1 MKIGLDAKRAF
12 NNHSGLGVYARCLIE
27 YLEKNIPHKDII
39 LFTPKKKIWTS
50 NLLTIS
56 GKLGSLWRSFS
67 IYFDLVKNKIEVYHG
82 LAGELPFFIPKQVK
96 AVVTIH
102 DLLFLRFPS
111 DYPWID
117 RLIYNLKSKYAC
129 QRADRIIAVSE
140 VTKNDIIGYYNIPS
154 EKIAVISPSI
164 PALPIVSYER
174 HLTNDYIV
182 CISTFIGRK
191 NQEILIHA
199 FEKIANHVSFDLVFI
214 GSGKLLNHVKSLA
227 NQSSYSNRIHFLTGL
242 NDSEKFSYLKHS
254 LFSVYPSLGEGFG
267 IPIIE
272 SFSLN
277 KPIILSDTTIHREV
291 AGDAGV
297 YFKLG
302 SIDDLVDKLMKL
314 YSKQL
319 SPTNEIMQNRLQN
332 FKDEKI
338 YPKLME
344 IYFSLM
350 GRDPRI

>member
-1 MKIGLDAKRAF
+1 LKLGLDAKRAF
-12 NNHSGLGVYARCLIE
+12 NNHSGLGVYARCLIG
-27 YLEKNIPHKDII
+27 YLEKNIQHKDII
-39 LFTPKKKIWTS
+39 LFTPKKKNWTA
-50 NLLTIS
+50 NLLTIKS
-56 GKLGSLWRSFS
+56 KLGSFWRSFS
-67 IYFDLVKNKIEVYHG
+67 IYFDLVKNKIDVYHG
-82 LAGELPFFIPKQVK
+82 LAGELPFFIPRQVK
-96 AVVTIH
+96 TVVTIH

-111 DYPWID
+111 DYPWLD
-117 RLIYNLKSKYAC
+117 RVFYKIKSKYAC
-129 QRADRIIAVSE
+129 QRADRIIAISE
-140 VTKNDIIGYYNIPS
+140 VTKNDIISYYKIPS

-164 PALPIVSYER
+164 PELPEVSDER
-174 HLTNDYIV
+174 PLTNDYIV
-182 CISTFIGRK
+182 CISSFIGRK

-199 FEKIANHVSFDLVFI
+199 FEKIAHQVSFDLVFI
-214 GSGKLLNHVKSLA
+214 GSGNLLKHAKSLA
-227 NQSSYSNRIHFLTGL
+227 KQSSYSNRIHFLTGL
-242 NDSEKFSYLKHS
+242 NDNEKFCYLKHC

-277 KPIILSDTTIHREV
+277 KPIILSDTMIHREV

-302 SIDDLVDKLMKL
+302 SIDDLANKIMNL

-332 FKDEKI
+332 FKDEMI

-344 IYFSLM
+344 IYFSLI